1 MNENLFK
8 LPELKLAPGLP
19 FIKPII
25 QGGMAIKIST
35 AKLAAAIAN
44 CGGVGIIA
52 ATGLTKE
59 ELQQQIREAR
69 ELQLNKSGL
78 IGINIMFAASDF
90 NMLAKTAMEEG
101 IDLVIFGAG
110 FSRDI
115 FSLGEE
121 TNTPIIPIVS
131 SPKLATISRKLG
143 ASSIILESGEAGG
156 HLGTS
161 QETKNLVREVKAAMD
176 IEEAKD
182 NKHVPIIAAGGAVSG
197 FDLAELF
204 KLGADGFQLGT
215 RFVLS
220 KECEVSET
228 FKQMYLN
235 VKESEVVKILS
246 PVGLQA
252 RAILNDFTQKVL
264 QGTVEKPNGCDN
276 CLKRCSRTFCIKRA
290 LKAAE
295 SGNIKDGLVFV
306 GKNVCKIK
314 EILSVNEIF
323 NNLEKEFQLAFSKV
337 TLNQPTLTRQSAEQ
351 DFIEPLPARS
361 KF

>member
-8 LPELKLAPGLP
+8 LPEVKLAPQLP

-52 ATGLTKE
+52 ATGLTQE
-59 ELQQQIREAR
+59 ELKAQIREAR
-69 ELQLNKSGL
+69 KLQFNKNGL

-90 NMLAKTAMEEG
+90 NILAKTAMEEG

-115 FSLGEE
+115 FYLGEE
-121 TNTPIIPIVS
+121 TNTPVIPIVS
-131 SPKLATISRKLG
+131 SVKLAKISRKMG
-143 ASSIILESGEAGG
+143 ASSIILESGDAGG
-156 HLGTS
+156 HLGTA
-161 QETKNLVREVKAAMD
+161 QATKNLVEEVKQTLD
-176 IEEAKD
+176 VEEARD
-182 NKHVPIIAAGGAVSG
+182 SKHVPIIAAGGAVSG

-204 KLGADGFQLGT
+204 KLGADGVQLGT

-220 KECEVSET
+220 NECEVSEK

-235 VKESEVVKILS
+235 VKESDIVKILS

-264 QGTVEKPNGCDN
+264 QGTVERPNSCEN
-276 CLKRCSRTFCIKRA
+276 CLKKCSRTFCIKRA
-290 LKAAE
+290 LNAAE
-295 SGNIKDGLVFV
+295 NGNIKDGLIFV

-314 EILSVNEIF
+314 EILSVKEIF
-323 NNLEKEFQLAFSKV
+323 ENLEKEFQLAFQK
-337 TLNQPTLTRQSAEQ
+337 
-351 DFIEPLPARS
+351 
-361 KF
+361 